1 MLDVFCYGFVG
12 ACCPGPKPT
21 DSLHFP
27 VQVIRNETYISTE
40 QNQAC
45 PPARFSRP
53 HGHRIGSGHHQ
64 CPPGQGPQTSGSDQQ
79 QLIDA
84 VPGQQGFTRSMR
96 LVKGAQFKRVFDQR
110 RVHGNQLFRIHF
122 APAESAR
129 LGIAVSRRVSAR
141 AVDRNRIRRQI
152 RESFRLQRPALEAMD
167 YVVLARPA
175 AATASNAELR
185 DALNQ
190 LWQRLI

>member
-12 ACCPGPKPT
+12 ASCPGLKPT

-27 VQVIRNETYISTE
+27 VQVIHNETYISTQ
-40 QNQAC
+40 QNQTC
-45 PPARFSRP
+45 PPARFSRS
-53 HGHRIGSGHHQ
+53 HGHRIRPGHHQ

-84 VPGQQGFTRSMR
+84 VPGQQGFSRRVR
-96 LVKGAQFKRVFDQR
+96 LVKGAEFKRVFDQR
-110 RVHGNQLFRIHF
+110 QAHANQLFRIHV

-129 LGIAVSRRVSAR
+129 LGTAVSRRVSPR

-152 RESFRLQRPALEAMD
+152 RESFRLQRSNLAAMD

-175 AATASNAELR
+175 AAKASNVELR
-185 DALNQ
+185 EALNQ